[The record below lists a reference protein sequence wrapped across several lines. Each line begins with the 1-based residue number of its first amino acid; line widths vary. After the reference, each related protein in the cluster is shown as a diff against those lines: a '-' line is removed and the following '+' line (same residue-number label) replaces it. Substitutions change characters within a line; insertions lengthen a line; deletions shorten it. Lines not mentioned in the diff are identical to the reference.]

1 MSPVTERTPVG
12 KTHVTPSVRPM
23 TGDTPVPADGSPG
36 EAPRLKTVRTTLPAS
51 LPGRILHRSIL
62 SCLVVLVRFGCRVS
76 RRVTG
81 MDHLDRTDTPY
92 IIACNHVSLLDTPV
106 IHTALP
112 HRHARRTAV
121 VGGLDFFAPREDLSR
136 VANGWRRL
144 VVRFIRSSLNVALI
158 NRSGGDYSNL
168 EQIEDL
174 LSRGWNLVIFPEA
187 TRSRSGELG
196 RLRLGAAELAKRFRC
211 PIVPTHLEG
220 TNEVLPVGASLP
232 GPGRIRIRFG
242 EPLMIGDSETT
253 RCFMERV
260 GTRITELGEEEW
272 QD

>member
-1 MSPVTERTPVG
+1 MSPVTEHTRTVEKVSITPV
-12 KTHVTPSVRPM
+12 M
-23 TGDTPVPADGSPG
+23 SPG
-36 EAPRLKTVRTTLPAS
+36 AADPPAPVGPRLKPVRTTIPAS

-62 SCLVVLVRFGCRVS
+62 SCLVAMVRFGRRVS

-81 MDHLDRTDTPY
+81 MERLDRIDSPY
-92 IIACNHVSLLDTPV
+92 IIACNHVSLLDSPV
-106 IHTALP
+106 IHTVLP
-112 HRHARRTAV
+112 RRHARRTAV

-136 VANGWRRL
+136 VGNGWRRL
-144 VVRFIRSSLNVALI
+144 VVRFIRSSLNVVLI

-242 EPLMIGDSETT
+242 EPMMIGESETT

-260 GTRITELGEEEW
+260 GARITELGEEEW